1 MYCLHAKPKDYTA
14 VPSIPNQGYV
24 IQGAMQTVGVKAAQD
39 SICCYLFTAEM
50 GIWPKADQQHTR
62 LKVWEIPGLLNLKIL
77 QEIQLF

>member
-50 GIWPKADQQHTR
+50 GI
-62 LKVWEIPGLLNLKIL
+62 
-77 QEIQLF
+77 